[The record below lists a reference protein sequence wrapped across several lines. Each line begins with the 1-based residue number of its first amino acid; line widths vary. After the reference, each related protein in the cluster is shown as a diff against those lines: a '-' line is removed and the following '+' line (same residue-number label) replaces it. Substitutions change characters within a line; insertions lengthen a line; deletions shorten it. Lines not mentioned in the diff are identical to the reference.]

1 MNHLI
6 GMGVALVTPFKHNG
20 EVDFEAL
27 SKIVEFNIQNGT
39 DYLVISGTTGESVTI
54 TKEEKSE
61 IIQNIIKTNA
71 GRLPLV
77 IGIGGNNTR
86 EVVLELKNTDL
97 SPFAAVLSVSPYYN
111 KPTQEGLYQHF
122 KAVAAASSIPVILY
136 NVPGRTSKNM
146 EPETTLRLARDINN
160 IVAVK
165 EAGNNLKQY
174 FTLLENK
181 PKDFLVISG
190 DDDLVL
196 DVVLKGG
203 AGVISVIGQAL
214 VKDFSKMIHLGLK
227 NERQAAKDLET
238 KLIPIINLIFEENNP
253 AGIKAVLSQMKLCN
267 DIVRL
272 PLVSATEVL
281 KSKIKKALQDLNL
294 S

>member
-6 GMGVALVTPFKHNG
+6 GMGVALITPFKHNG

-61 IIQNIIKTNA
+61 IIQKIIKTNA

-77 IGIGGNNTR
+77 IGIGGNNTK
-86 EVVLELKNTDL
+86 EVVRELKNTDL
-97 SPFAAVLSVSPYYN
+97 TPFTAVLSVSPYYN

-122 KAVAAASSIPVILY
+122 KAVADASSIPIILY

-146 EPETTLRLARDINN
+146 EPETTLRLARNINN

-165 EAGNNLKQY
+165 EAGNNLQQY

-181 PKDFLVISG
+181 PKDFLIISG

-238 KLIPIINLIFEENNP
+238 KLMPIINLIFEENNP